1 MVHDRMADEDRM
13 GDRVVSPPA
22 GDDMALPFAVEAL
35 DVRGRLV
42 RLGPALDAVLARHN
56 YPPAVSRVVGEAM
69 ALTVLLGSA
78 LKLEGRFQLQTRSSG
93 PVNMIVVD
101 FDAPDRV
108 RACAR
113 FDADALAAALA
124 AGPADTGALLGAG
137 HMAMTIDQG
146 NHASRY
152 QGIVPLE
159 GQSLEECA
167 HMYFRQSEQIP
178 TLVRLAVGEELTS
191 QSPTG
196 RRYRA
201 GGLMVQFMPHSV
213 DRLRQADLSPGDAPA
228 GHQISAGIEDDA
240 WREARMLAET
250 TEAHELLD
258 PLLPGEQLLYRLY
271 HERGV
276 RAFPPQPVREAC
288 QCSRERIMG
297 MLTGFSHQ
305 ERVDM
310 VADDGLISVTC
321 EFCSR
326 QYDLD
331 PGQVEAEIAAAALA
345 GSGEGGD
352 REG

>member
-1 MVHDRMADEDRM
+1 MA
-13 GDRVVSPPA
+13 GAAAAGSHA
-22 GDDMALPFAVEAL
+22 GDDLSLPFAVEAL
-35 DVRGRLV
+35 DVRGRVV

-113 FDADALAAALA
+113 FDAEAVAAAAA
-124 AGPADTGALLGAG
+124 AGETATGALLGKG
-137 HMAMTIDQG
+137 HLAMTIDQG
-146 NHASRY
+146 SHASRY

-167 HMYFRQSEQIP
+167 HTYFQQSEQIP
-178 TLVRLAVGEELTS
+178 TLVRLAVGEEMTS
-191 QSPTG
+191 QSPNG
-196 RRYRA
+196 RYYRA
-201 GGLMVQFMPHSV
+201 GGLMVQFMPHSA
-213 DRLRQADLSPGDAPA
+213 DRLRQADLSPGDAPT
-228 GHQISAGIEDDA
+228 GHQIAAGVEDEA
-240 WREARMLAET
+240 WNEARLLAET

-258 PLLPGEQLLYRLY
+258 PLLPSEQLLYRLY

-276 RAFPPQPVREAC
+276 RVFPAQPVREAC

-297 MLTGFSHQ
+297 MLGGFSRQ
-305 ERVDM
+305 ERADM
-310 VADDGLISVTC
+310 VGDDGRIGVTC

-326 QYDLD
+326 HYDLE

-345 GSGEGGD
+345 DSDEGGERD
-352 REG
+352 A